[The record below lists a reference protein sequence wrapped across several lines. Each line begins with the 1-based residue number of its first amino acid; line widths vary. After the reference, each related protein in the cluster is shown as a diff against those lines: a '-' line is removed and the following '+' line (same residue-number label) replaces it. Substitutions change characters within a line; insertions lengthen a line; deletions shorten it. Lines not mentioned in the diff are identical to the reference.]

1 MVGAG
6 AQAQCFPFFTY
17 EGEDLTR
24 HENIPLSMLVKFQQ
38 HYGDEKITKWD
49 IFHYVYAVLHHP
61 EYRAR
66 YVANLR
72 RELPRIPFIGEEA
85 KTFHALA
92 EIGRKLAEL
101 HVNYEDAPEYKL
113 KRVENR
119 DEKLNWRVEK
129 MRPTKDKQ
137 AIIYND
143 FLTLDGIPPESFAY
157 RLGNRSAL
165 EWVIDQYQASTDK
178 RSGITN
184 DPNREDEPDYI
195 VKLIGKVITVSLER
209 KKLIS
214 QLPPVDVHTT

>member
-1 MVGAG
+1 
-6 AQAQCFPFFTY
+6 
-17 EGEDLTR
+17 
-24 HENIPLSMLVKFQQ
+24 
-38 HYGDEKITKWD
+38 
-49 IFHYVYAVLHHP
+49 
-61 EYRAR
+61 R

-157 RLGNRSAL
+157 HSVIARHSNGCSINTKPAPTNAPASRSIRTAKTSPIIL
-165 EWVIDQYQASTDK
+165 
-178 RSGITN
+178 
-184 DPNREDEPDYI
+184 
-195 VKLIGKVITVSLER
+195 
-209 KKLIS
+209 
-214 QLPPVDVHTT
+214 